1 MSASTRPDAGAKVIA
16 VKDADALAAT
26 AARRL
31 LDRLLSRGGSDRLAV
46 CLAGGST
53 PEGLYRLLA
62 AYPWRDAMP
71 WDRITWFW
79 GDERLVPA
87 SDVRSNAGMVRRV
100 MLDHVPAAAANIVPI
115 PTDAANATEAAAR
128 YETLLKRHYGGD
140 RLDPA
145 RPLFDVV
152 LLGLGTD
159 GHTASLFPGQAS
171 LQETS
176 RWVVGVPEAGV
187 APFVPR
193 VTLTFPALAS
203 TREMLFLVAGANKRE
218 VASRV
223 LSEARDGAPDP
234 LPAARARADGDL
246 VWLVEQAAM
255 PPAPERAAAPGTD
268 PSAGPDGRPPTAIVV
283 MGVSGSG
290 KSTIGAMLAHFLGFC
305 FEDGDWFHPPA
316 NIAKMTS
323 HHPLDDDDRRGW
335 LEAIARWI
343 AATRADGGHGVIAC
357 SALKHAY
364 RDLLRAGH
372 DDVRFV
378 YLKGDRDLIA
388 NRFAMR
394 HQHFMPVT
402 LLDSQFAILEEPAP
416 EEHAI
421 IVSIDAH
428 PRDIVAGVV
437 AALGLGPTAVP
448 RPGPD

>member
-1 MSASTRPDAGAKVIA
+1 MSAAAGPDSGAKVIA
-16 VKDADALAAT
+16 VSDADALAAA

-31 LDRLLSRGGSDRLAV
+31 LDRLLSRGGGDRLTV
-46 CLAGGST
+46 CLTGGST

-62 AYPWRDAMP
+62 DHPWRDAMP

-79 GDERLVPA
+79 GDDRFVPA
-87 SDVRSNAGMVRRV
+87 SDARSNAGMVRRL
-100 MLDHVPAAAANIVPI
+100 MLDHVPALAANIVPI
-115 PTDAANATEAAAR
+115 PTDAADPTEAAAR
-128 YETLLKRHYGGD
+128 YETLLKRHYGAD
-140 RLDPA
+140 RFDPA

-152 LLGLGTD
+152 LMGVGSD
-159 GHTASLFPGQAS
+159 GHTASLFPGQPS

-176 RWVVGVPEAGV
+176 RWVVGVPEAGLE
-187 APFVPR
+187 PFVPR

-203 TREMLFLVAGANKRE
+203 TREMLFLVAGADKRE
-218 VASRV
+218 ITSRV
-223 LSEARDGAPDP
+223 LCEARTGAPDR

-255 PPAPERAAAPGTD
+255 PVAAAPAAA
-268 PSAGPDGRPPTAIVV
+268 AGGPGDGRPPTAIVV
-283 MGVSGSG
+283 MGVSGAG
-290 KSTIGAMLAHFLGFC
+290 KSTVGTLLAHRLGFV

-357 SALKHAY
+357 SALKRGY

-372 DDVRFV
+372 DDVRFI

-388 NRFAMR
+388 QRFALR
-394 HQHFMPVT
+394 HQHFMPAT
-402 LLDSQFAILEEPAP
+402 LLDSQFAALQEPSP
-416 EEHAI
+416 DEHAVV
-421 IVSIDAH
+421 VSIDAH
-428 PRDIVAGVV
+428 PRDIVARVA
-437 AALGLGPTAVP
+437 AALGLERTAAP